1 MATTQAL
8 FKSIQV
14 GPLTIKNRIVMSALT
29 RSRSVPKDV
38 PNALNVEYYRQR
50 AAGGCGLIVTE
61 GVLVSQQGTEWPNAP
76 GIWSKEQTQAWKK
89 VVDAVHAEGSVIF
102 AQLWHTGRVSHP
114 DMPAQKKLVCQTL
127 PGLPGYVTPTEVS
140 DPATLVEL
148 FKRAAENA
156 KEAGFD
162 GVEAHGANGY
172 LIHEFLDS
180 TSNKRTDKW
189 GGSKEN
195 RSRFG
200 LEVLKALTD
209 VFGADR
215 VAIKLSPTGGY
226 NDMGMPLE
234 ETLETF
240 NYFVSEV
247 NKLNLAYIALVRY
260 SPMLDPTERGT
271 KHDVIASYGHL
282 ITAPTKVV
290 ANCGFTPEEAAQY
303 IEEGKADL
311 VAFGFAWI
319 THPDFANRVQHGKP
333 LDNAPDFATL
343 YGTGASEAEEAKGY
357 TDYPAAV
364 Y

>member
-1 MATTQAL
+1 MSNTQEL
-8 FKSIQV
+8 FKPVQI

-50 AAGGCGLIVTE
+50 AAGGAGLIVTE
-61 GVLVSQQGTEWPNAP
+61 GVLISQQGTEWPNAP
-76 GIWSKEQTQAWKK
+76 GIWNKEQIQAWKK

-114 DMPAQKKLVCQTL
+114 DMPAQKESGQPVYAPSAIAAEGGKFRTL
-127 PGLPGYVTPTEVS
+127 PGSPGYVTPTEVT
-140 DPATLVEL
+140 DPNSLVEL
-148 FKRAAENA
+148 FRRAAENA

-162 GVEAHGANGY
+162 GVEAHGASGY

-180 TSNKRTDKW
+180 TSNKRTDQW

-195 RSRFG
+195 RARFG
-200 LEVLKALTD
+200 LEVLKALSD

-215 VAIKLSPTGGY
+215 VAIKLAPTGGY

-240 NYFVSEV
+240 NYFISEA
-247 NKLNLAYIALVRY
+247 NKLNLAYITLVRW
-260 SPMLDPTERGT
+260 SPLLDPAGRGT

-282 ITAPTKVV
+282 ITAPTKVM
-290 ANCGFTPEEAAQY
+290 
-303 IEEGKADL
+303 
-311 VAFGFAWI
+311 
-319 THPDFANRVQHGKP
+319 
-333 LDNAPDFATL
+333 
-343 YGTGASEAEEAKGY
+343 AKLWLHS
-357 TDYPAAV
+357 
-364 Y
+364 